1 MTYHCLRESVKLIYV
16 HFSLSYQ
23 LGALLHSCN
32 YSACTSGSL
41 GVRDSQK
48 LAFDFQNLMPGSQL
62 TSNII
67 IIYTSKIE
75 YLLVLC
81 VYIDI
86 KMIFSHI
93 IEEKNNIKIKIL
105 EEAKFMIE
113 HDFQMMNPGSHVT
126 SVFGG

>member
-1 MTYHCLRESVKLIYV
+1 M
-16 HFSLSYQ
+16 
-23 LGALLHSCN
+23 
-32 YSACTSGSL
+32 
-41 GVRDSQK
+41 
-48 LAFDFQNLMPGSQL
+48 

-86 KMIFSHI
+86 KMIFSQI
-93 IEEKNNIKIKIL
+93 IEEKNNIKIEIL
-105 EEAKFMIE
+105 EEAKFMIG

-126 SVFGG
+126 SCFWWLVQALYISVLEISNCPLAPHGLNFLGAS

>member
-1 MTYHCLRESVKLIYV
+1 M
-16 HFSLSYQ
+16 
-23 LGALLHSCN
+23 
-32 YSACTSGSL
+32 
-41 GVRDSQK
+41 
-48 LAFDFQNLMPGSQL
+48 
-62 TSNII
+62 TSNIF
-67 IIYTSKIE
+67 IIYTSKIG

-93 IEEKNNIKIKIL
+93 IEEKNNIKIEIL

-126 SVFGG
+126 SCFWWLVQALGIQDLESECCIKLTFKIHFRTSHNLNHYSRYSLAYIL

>member
-1 MTYHCLRESVKLIYV
+1 M
-16 HFSLSYQ
+16 
-23 LGALLHSCN
+23 
-32 YSACTSGSL
+32 
-41 GVRDSQK
+41 
-48 LAFDFQNLMPGSQL
+48 

-93 IEEKNNIKIKIL
+93 IEEKNNIKIGIL

-113 HDFQMMNPGSHVT
+113 HDFQMVNTGSHVT
-126 SVFGG
+126 SCFWWFVQALLFSNKFNNTGAWMFGSFC

>member
-1 MTYHCLRESVKLIYV
+1 M
-16 HFSLSYQ
+16 
-23 LGALLHSCN
+23 
-32 YSACTSGSL
+32 
-41 GVRDSQK
+41 
-48 LAFDFQNLMPGSQL
+48 

-86 KMIFSHI
+86 KMIFLHI
-93 IEEKNNIKIKIL
+93 SEEKNNIKIEIL

-126 SVFGG
+126 SCFWWLVQALVNAAGTEWVTTGLPRMVNAVCTE

>member
-1 MTYHCLRESVKLIYV
+1 MLALVEVWESETPKSWPLTSKLDAKKSV
-16 HFSLSYQ
+16 
-23 LGALLHSCN
+23 
-32 YSACTSGSL
+32 
-41 GVRDSQK
+41 
-48 LAFDFQNLMPGSQL
+48 

-93 IEEKNNIKIKIL
+93 IEEKNNIKIEIL

-126 SVFGG
+126 SCFWWLVQALC

>member
-1 MTYHCLRESVKLIYV
+1 M
-16 HFSLSYQ
+16 
-23 LGALLHSCN
+23 
-32 YSACTSGSL
+32 
-41 GVRDSQK
+41 
-48 LAFDFQNLMPGSQL
+48 

-93 IEEKNNIKIKIL
+93 IEEKNNIKIGIL
-105 EEAKFMIE
+105 EEAKFMNE
-113 HDFQMMNPGSHVT
+113 HDFQMVSTGSHVT
-126 SVFGG
+126 SCFWWFVQALKFSTNTLNISKNVLASVSLCCFSSGKHIIIEVPFFINVVAGDRNVSLSG

>member
-1 MTYHCLRESVKLIYV
+1 M
-16 HFSLSYQ
+16 
-23 LGALLHSCN
+23 
-32 YSACTSGSL
+32 
-41 GVRDSQK
+41 
-48 LAFDFQNLMPGSQL
+48 

-93 IEEKNNIKIKIL
+93 IEEKNNIKIEIL
-105 EEAKFMIE
+105 EEAKFIIE

-126 SVFGG
+126 SCFWWFVQALLTGCLLFSDKVRFWLFRLQKLDSFSWLKLR

>member
-1 MTYHCLRESVKLIYV
+1 M
-16 HFSLSYQ
+16 
-23 LGALLHSCN
+23 
-32 YSACTSGSL
+32 
-41 GVRDSQK
+41 
-48 LAFDFQNLMPGSQL
+48 

-126 SVFGG
+126 SCFWWLVQALILRVHIWLKKPGILFPQSFSINF